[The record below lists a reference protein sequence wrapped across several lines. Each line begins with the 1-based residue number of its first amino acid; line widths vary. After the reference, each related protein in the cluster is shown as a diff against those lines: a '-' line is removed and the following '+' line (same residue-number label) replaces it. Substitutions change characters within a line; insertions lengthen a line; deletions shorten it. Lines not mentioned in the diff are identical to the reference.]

1 MKKIIKYTLEK
12 IEIEVTDDY
21 VTIMDIQ
28 DQNCFVRIDNED
40 WDNFIEVIHEIENS
54 SW

>member
-28 DQNCFVRIDNED
+28 DQNYFVRIDNED
-40 WDNFIEVIHEIENS
+40 WDNFVAAIHEIEDAE
-54 SW
+54 